1 MKSKQAAMMI
11 GRTVAYA
18 IIILGFAV
26 STAGAADYATLTGMF
41 SGYKK
46 SISDFAD
53 ALNANDWAKGK
64 TIAQDLAAQSKAFK
78 ALSDKEYKEDWE
90 WETQGMVNHSEE
102 LVELCDEKA
111 SNDAYFVSAALFLHL
126 NHVVAS
132 TPLWLRDHVGEMV
145 KQATEGVARKDKD
158 KAIAAGEEIHLAAH
172 ELSISGQI
180 MENMFANTRWIKDAR
195 KMHLL
200 GDEFQSAVNEGNW
213 ENAQKQLTEIET
225 IYKKVA
231 SSYKS

>member
-1 MKSKQAAMMI
+1 MNTKQAAMMI

-18 IIILGFAV
+18 MIILVLAA

-41 SGYKK
+41 AGYKK

-53 ALNANDWAKGK
+53 ALNANDWTKGK
-64 TIAQDLAAQSKAFK
+64 SIAQDLAAQSKAFK
-78 ALSDKEYKEDWE
+78 ALSDKEYKEEWGWE
-90 WETQGMVNHSEE
+90 SQGMVNHSEE
-102 LVELCDEKA
+102 LVQLCDEKA

-145 KQATEGVARKDKD
+145 KQATEGVAKKDKD
-158 KAIAAGEEIHLAAH
+158 MAIAAGEEIHLAAH
-172 ELSISGQI
+172 EFSISGQI
-180 MENMFANTRWIKDAR
+180 MEHMFANTRWIKDAR

-200 GDEFQSAVNEGNW
+200 GDEFQGAVNTGDW
-213 ENAQKQLTEIET
+213 ESAQKQLAEIDA

-231 SSYKS
+231 SSFKS

>member
-1 MKSKQAAMMI
+1 MKTKHAAI
-11 GRTVAYA
+11 SISRTLAYA
-18 IIILGFAV
+18 IIILSF
-26 STAGAADYATLTGMF
+26 TASMASAADYATLTGMF

-53 ALNANDWAKGK
+53 ALYANDWAKGK
-64 TIAQDLAAQSKAFK
+64 TVAQDLVAQSEAFK
-78 ALSDKEYKEDWE
+78 NMADKEYKDDWDWE
-90 WETQGMVNHSEE
+90 AQGMVNHSKE

-126 NHVVAS
+126 NHIVAS
-132 TPLWLRDHVGEMV
+132 TPLWLKDHVGEMV
-145 KQATEGVARKDKD
+145 KQASEGVAQKNKEM
-158 KAIAAGEEIHLAAH
+158 AIGAGEEIHLAAH

-180 MENMFANTRWIKDAR
+180 MERMFANTRWIKDAR

-200 GDEFQSAVNEGNW
+200 GDEFQGAVNEGNW
-213 ENAQKQLTEIET
+213 ESAKKQLDEIDI

-231 SSYKS
+231 SSYK